1 MKIEVGTVIYV
12 IDSGQKVVLPARV
25 NEQITTK
32 KIDGEKT
39 THTVE
44 FPNGK
49 VTVLESLDV
58 LHFRGVEEVREHLL
72 ARAQQ
77 VIDEGISQA
86 EQVAGEKF
94 GAPVIASPISSPQ
107 LSPEEAGKM
116 QVTLPDGKTANVNI
130 KIPQEFIDENFSS

>member
-39 THTVE
+39 THKVE

-49 VTVLESLDV
+49 ITVLENLDV
-58 LHFRGVEEVREHLL
+58 LHFRGVEEVREHLM

-77 VIDEGISQA
+77 VIDEGISLA
-86 EQVAGEKF
+86 ERVAGEKF
-94 GAPVIASPISSPQ
+94 ATAAVAIPIIPPVA
-107 LSPEEAGKM
+107 EEDGKM